1 MQRVEG
7 GSFDPETIKLLK
19 AALDQA
25 WLSLSPRQQAHTTK
39 SYLAQRILKIAAQ
52 GERDP
57 VRLRSCALAA
67 VEPGMNEAVWPKQGL
82 LIFPLIK

>member
-25 WLSLSPRQQAHTTK
+25 WLSLSSGQQAHTTK
-39 SYLAQRILKIAAQ
+39 SYIAQRILKIAAQ

-57 VRLRSCALAA
+57 VRLRSYALTPF
-67 VEPGMNEAVWPKQGL
+67 EPAMNEAVWPKQGL
-82 LIFPLIK
+82 PIFPLIK

>member
-7 GSFDPETIKLLK
+7 GSFDPETIELLR

-25 WLSLSPRQQAHTTK
+25 WQSLSPGQQAHTSK
-39 SYLAQRILKIAAQ
+39 SFIAQRILKLAAG

-57 VRLRSCALAA
+57 ARLRRYALATITTAIKIA
-67 VEPGMNEAVWPKQGL
+67 V
-82 LIFPLIK
+82 

>member
-25 WLSLSPRQQAHTTK
+25 WLSLSSGQQAHTTK
-39 SYLAQRILKIAAQ
+39 SYIAQRILKLAAQ

-57 VRLRSCALAA
+57 VRLRSYALATITTAIKIA
-67 VEPGMNEAVWPKQGL
+67 V
-82 LIFPLIK
+82 